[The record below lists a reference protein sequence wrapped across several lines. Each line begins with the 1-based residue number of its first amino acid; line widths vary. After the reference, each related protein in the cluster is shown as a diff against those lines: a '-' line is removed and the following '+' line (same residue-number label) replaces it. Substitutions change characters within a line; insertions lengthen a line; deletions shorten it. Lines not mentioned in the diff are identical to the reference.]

1 MTDSKGRPREPV
13 QEECRRKKGYTH
25 KKGYTQ
31 FQVKP

>member
-13 QEECRRKKGYTH
+13 QEECRRKKGYT
-25 KKGYTQ
+25 Q